1 MYSMDDLLH
10 LVNSDG
16 ADELRLQV
24 GTPPIVVLGGEH
36 HQVEGPAITMEEVEE
51 LWHSLADT
59 RQRRELR
66 ALGMVQFIYR
76 FRAGTNFVVCAR
88 LENENVRINIH

>member
-24 GTPPIVVLGGEH
+24 GKPPVVVLQGEQH
-36 HQVEGPAITMEEVEE
+36 TLEGPPLTAENTEE
-51 LWHSLADT
+51 LLQSIATT

-66 ALGMVQFIYR
+66 GHGLVRFVYR
-76 FRAGTNFVVCAR
+76 FRNCTDFVVCAR
-88 LENENVRINIH
+88 LENESVAIKVY